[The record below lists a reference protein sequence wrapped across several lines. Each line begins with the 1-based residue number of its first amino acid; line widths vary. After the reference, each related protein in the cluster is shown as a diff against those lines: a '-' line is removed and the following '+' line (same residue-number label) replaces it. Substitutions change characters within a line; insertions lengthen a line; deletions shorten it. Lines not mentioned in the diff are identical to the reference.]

1 MKSRSFR
8 YIRPAS
14 LAHAYQILT
23 EADGEAVPIAG
34 GQSLLAGLNMRL
46 SAPKLLVDIGDLREL
61 MDHSHVGGVVRLGAL
76 TRHGDLLRSELV
88 RKHLPLLT
96 HAAPHIGHI
105 AIRNRG
111 TLGGSLAYADPAAE
125 LPACAVALGAT
136 LVLGSSAGEREVKA
150 EDFFKGLFETD
161 LRPGELIVAVKFP
174 VAHNGTAAG
183 FAELSRRHGDFAMV
197 GLAAIADMQRD
208 RIDSARLVY
217 FGCVDRAKVAHAVS
231 AAVVG
236 LRPSLAVSAALD
248 AAISQDL
255 APDDTPGHA
264 RRYQD
269 SPRQGADPPRACR
282 PGREGCRMSTTDLSG
297 HDDIEVDATL
307 NGKPLRRRVKARQHL
322 ADFLRQE
329 LELTGT
335 HLGCEHGICGACTV
349 LIDGRTARGCLTLA
363 AQISGKSVETI
374 EGLTEN
380 GVLADLQ
387 KEFIERN
394 AAQCGFCS
402 SGMLLTA
409 HELLLSGEHLS
420 RADIRE
426 AMSGNMCRCT
436 GYHAIIDAVE
446 AVMTTR
452 GRR

>member
-1 MKSRSFR
+1 M
-8 YIRPAS
+8 
-14 LAHAYQILT
+14 
-23 EADGEAVPIAG
+23 
-34 GQSLLAGLNMRL
+34 N
-46 SAPKLLVDIGDLREL
+46 
-61 MDHSHVGGVVRLGAL
+61 
-76 TRHGDLLRSELV
+76 
-88 RKHLPLLT
+88 
-96 HAAPHIGHI
+96 
-105 AIRNRG
+105 
-111 TLGGSLAYADPAAE
+111 
-125 LPACAVALGAT
+125 
-136 LVLGSSAGEREVKA
+136 
-150 EDFFKGLFETD
+150 
-161 LRPGELIVAVKFP
+161 
-174 VAHNGTAAG
+174 
-183 FAELSRRHGDFAMV
+183 
-197 GLAAIADMQRD
+197 
-208 RIDSARLVY
+208 
-217 FGCVDRAKVAHAVS
+217 
-231 AAVVG
+231 
-236 LRPSLAVSAALD
+236 
-248 AAISQDL
+248 
-255 APDDTPGHA
+255 
-264 RRYQD
+264 
-269 SPRQGADPPRACR
+269 
-282 PGREGCRMSTTDLSG
+282 TTDLSG
-297 HDDIEVDATL
+297 HEDIEVNATL

-363 AQISGKSVETI
+363 AQISGKSVDTI

-380 GVLADLQ
+380 GTLADLQ

-409 HELLLSGEHLS
+409 HELLLSGERLS

>member
-1 MKSRSFR
+1 M
-8 YIRPAS
+8 
-14 LAHAYQILT
+14 
-23 EADGEAVPIAG
+23 
-34 GQSLLAGLNMRL
+34 N
-46 SAPKLLVDIGDLREL
+46 
-61 MDHSHVGGVVRLGAL
+61 
-76 TRHGDLLRSELV
+76 
-88 RKHLPLLT
+88 
-96 HAAPHIGHI
+96 
-105 AIRNRG
+105 
-111 TLGGSLAYADPAAE
+111 
-125 LPACAVALGAT
+125 
-136 LVLGSSAGEREVKA
+136 
-150 EDFFKGLFETD
+150 
-161 LRPGELIVAVKFP
+161 
-174 VAHNGTAAG
+174 
-183 FAELSRRHGDFAMV
+183 
-197 GLAAIADMQRD
+197 
-208 RIDSARLVY
+208 
-217 FGCVDRAKVAHAVS
+217 
-231 AAVVG
+231 
-236 LRPSLAVSAALD
+236 
-248 AAISQDL
+248 
-255 APDDTPGHA
+255 
-264 RRYQD
+264 
-269 SPRQGADPPRACR
+269 
-282 PGREGCRMSTTDLSG
+282 TTDLSG
-297 HDDIEVDATL
+297 HEDIEVDATL

-380 GVLADLQ
+380 GTLADLQ

-409 HELLLSGEHLS
+409 HELLLSGERLS

-436 GYHAIIDAVE
+436 GYHAIVDAVE